1 MALRSFRFH
10 DAMKGIFLH
19 ATGAVSA
26 SRDRRP
32 QQGAIAAP
40 APPETQNRFSPM
52 RDERTKNVSSTGPPK
67 DGFSTQALTV
77 C

>member
-1 MALRSFRFH
+1 MALRSFPFH

-19 ATGAVSA
+19 ATGSVSP
-26 SRDRRP
+26 SRDCGP
-32 QQGAIAAP
+32 QHGAIATHIP
-40 APPETQNRFSPM
+40 SETQNRFSLM